1 MPQSFDSSTRPIN
14 TRHYR
19 YESASANDH
28 EFETYNPQKR
38 SPDRTNKWL
47 KIGLPVLIVLIAV
60 GVVVGV
66 LVSRHH
72 DKSSTSSNGG
82 SGGSGG
88 GSGGG
93 GGSNNIGI
101 FYTTTDA
108 YGLPVY
114 PSTVR
119 HCCTQVRI
127 ASLTKNMSYRPT
139 LLYTAL
145 PRSTHHPPLNG
156 RPTLPLLLLRRR
168 LQSDRIGLD

>member
-28 EFETYNPQKR
+28 EFDSYTPQKR
-38 SPDRTNKWL
+38 NPSGTSKWL
-47 KIGLPVLIVLIAV
+47 KIGLPVAVVLIAV

-72 DKSSTSSNGG
+72 KSSTSST
-82 SGGSGG
+82 GGSGG
-88 GSGGG
+88 GNGGG
-93 GGSNNIGI
+93 GGGGGNNLGV

-119 HCCTQVRI
+119 C
-127 ASLTKNMSYRPT
+127 ARPT
-139 LLYTAL
+139 LRL
-145 PRSTHHPPLNG
+145 PRPP
-156 RPTLPLLLLRRR
+156 
-168 LQSDRIGLD
+168 